1 MAWWRAFVLKKSKA
15 ENAGWMVITTG
26 WALAVMAGV
35 FVAMA
40 CGGEGHLNPAVTVGV
55 AVGFGGFQQGRVVRR
70 GADGGSVPGSVPG
83 MAALSATLARDARCR
98 RQARLLLHGAGHP
111 QSAGQPDER
120 DSVGTFVLVLVADA
134 IFSKTVAATGPAAGL
149 GPYLVGSLV
158 WGIGLSLGGTTGYAI
173 NPARD
178 LGPRIAHAILPIP
191 EKGGS
196 DWGYAAVPVVGPLL
210 GGIAGRPAG
219 SRHPLL
225 TIRPRQLCGA
235 GNPARSRLSTGRTCA
250 RLRTPKWDR
259 RFRLSTQL
267 AMRAWRYEPRP

>member
-1 MAWWRAFVLKKSKA
+1 MPKGVLGEFLGTMILVLLGNGVVAGVVLKKSKA
-15 ENAGWMVITTG
+15 ENAGWMAITTG

-40 CGGEGHLNPAVTVGV
+40 CGGEGNLSPAVTVGV
-55 AVGFGGFQQGRVVRR
+55 AVVSGDYSKVAWYVVAQMAGAFLGACLVWLHYLPHWRETPD
-70 GADGGSVPGSVPG
+70 ADGKRACFCTAPAIRSP
-83 MAALSATLARDARCR
+83 LAN
-98 RQARLLLHGAGHP
+98 LT
-111 QSAGQPDER
+111 SET
-120 DSVGTFVLVLVADA
+120 VGTFVLVLVADA

-196 DWGYAAVPVVGPLL
+196 DWGYAAVPIMGPLL
-210 GGIAGRPAG
+210 GGALAG
-219 SRHPLL
+219 LL
-225 TIRPRQLCGA
+225 VRMV
-235 GNPARSRLSTGRTCA
+235 
-250 RLRTPKWDR
+250 K
-259 RFRLSTQL
+259 F
-267 AMRAWRYEPRP
+267 